1 VRIRFSK
8 FVRVSCLLGL
18 TANAPASLAGAGVFN
33 GSQEIPDQ
41 TAQGALPD
49 WLSRPPAQLDPAFEA
64 LLRKGGQASI
74 GVESASPP
82 DPKTPSRSEGRW
94 LLLSFAMPEADLKA
108 ALRFAAA
115 HGVTA
120 AFRGVEPG
128 GTLNDFFRRV
138 HGLVRD
144 IQPTPAV
151 TLDPFLFRSHA
162 ATVAPT
168 LVSAVGG
175 PARSVSGLLDIAWL
189 DRQEPGRHGVRG
201 PAVPVSETDLVEEM
215 RNRMAKIDWEAEKAR
230 AVAGYWRRAQW
241 LDLPETQREAERA
254 FDPSVRVTRDIPLPD
269 GGTLARAGD
278 LFNPQKA
285 MPLSRVLVFFD
296 ATRPGQVKRALA
308 LGKEAAGRRRPVVYL
323 TSRIDPA
330 RGWGH
335 LADLH
340 RDFDGPVYL
349 LNESVARR
357 FRVERL
363 PAVLEGRGDA
373 LVIRDVLPLP
383 P

>member
-1 VRIRFSK
+1 MA
-8 FVRVSCLLGL
+8 L
-18 TANAPASLAGAGVFN
+18 APAPLAGADVFQ
-33 GSQEIPDQ
+33 GSQEILDR
-41 TAQGALPD
+41 TAQGAMPD

-64 LLRKGGQASI
+64 LLRQGAQASP
-74 GVESASPP
+74 GGGSTPPP
-82 DPKTPSRSEGRW
+82 DSDAPSRSEGRW
-94 LLLSFAMPEADLKA
+94 LLLSFALPEADLKA

-120 AFRGVEPG
+120 AFRGVAPG
-128 GTLNDFFRRV
+128 GKLNEFFRRV
-138 HGLVRD
+138 HALVRD
-144 IQPTPAV
+144 IEPTPAV

-175 PARSVSGLLDIAWL
+175 PARSVAGLLDIGWL
-189 DRQEPGRHGVRG
+189 DRQAPGRHGVRG
-201 PAVPVSETDLVEEM
+201 PTVPVSETDLVEDM
-215 RNRMAKIDWEAEKAR
+215 QDRMAKIDWEAEKAR
-230 AVAGYWRRAQW
+230 AVAGYWRRAKW

-269 GGTLARAGD
+269 GGTLARVGAR
-278 LFNPQKA
+278 FNPQTA
-285 MPLSRVLVFFD
+285 MPLTKALVFFD
-296 ATRPGQVKRALA
+296 ATRPGQVKRARA
-308 LGKEAAGRRRPVVYL
+308 LGKAAASRHRPVVYL
-323 TSRIDPA
+323 TSKIDPE
-330 RGWGH
+330 RGWDH
-335 LADLH
+335 LADLY
-340 RDFDGPVYL
+340 RDLDGPVYL

-357 FRVERL
+357 FQVERL